1 MTAASALFWIA
12 GFVLSA
18 VMGPTLRIWTWGPTI
33 LCFAAAT
40 AFAIPNIWRD
50 GMGKFN
56 LYILITGVA
65 TATWFAGRAW
75 FSPAEELAL
84 IDLTLVAMA
93 VSTFIVLQN
102 AFRSNSAQAIII
114 TGIALLLCTNL
125 AVMAVQMK
133 DISYNLLIPHK
144 ILAWPIGLFRHYSHC
159 AAFLIASSLLLGGFS
174 LKSSWLLL
182 ARITL
187 LIIAVIGLAA
197 VFITKSRSGM
207 IGASGGFLALI
218 IYWLFISKRDDHKW
232 SGVALVAAPLF
243 VLGLIAISLS
253 TLETVQQIRHGSGD
267 LVNMMDNSIRLYLYG
282 IALSCIML
290 HPLIGGGSRSFSWE
304 NYQFWSHEEIGAS
317 VADAEHVH
325 NEYVQA
331 FTDYGIIG
339 AGLLTAFIGGILI
352 LCTFRSLVQ
361 GGWTKYALAEAW
373 RIGGI
378 AAFIGI
384 FIQSNFEG
392 ILRTAPGAI
401 LLAICLAAASHDR
414 IPEISKS
421 SKHLWPRRL
430 ALTAFSLLA
439 ICLLGFYGWKG
450 SMVSKDLWT
459 TTFAK
464 SPISTEQKITNYTRA
479 LGHWKLESLFSQR
492 GLLYHDLATQLTDK
506 KQSAENLELAVQDF
520 KEAHLLHPFTPL
532 HPRNAAN
539 ALSGLNRVNEASA
552 YYEKAIQL
560 QGGFEAAYKSRL
572 LYAQHLFKSGATQIH
587 TGNPVLGIK
596 HLNQAN
602 EYLNTFPGYL
612 HGTPYYSL
620 KKELTLSMAIAYED
634 QKQFQLALE
643 TYDLASRVH
652 VDPDA
657 NCLAGFMLTEIGDSA
672 LADQRPTD
680 ALRLF
685 LEAEKR
691 LQQSA
696 QSDLI
701 THEDLNIILEHLR
714 KKIISLKTEQHNPS
728 KEIPLK

>member
-12 GFVLSA
+12 GFILSA
-18 VMGPTLRIWTWGPTI
+18 IMGPTLRIWTWGPTM

-50 GMGKFN
+50 GMGKPN
-56 LYILITGVA
+56 LYILITGLA
-65 TATWFAGRAW
+65 TAAWFAGRAW

-114 TGIALLLCTNL
+114 IGIALLLCTNL

-144 ILAWPIGLFRHYSHC
+144 ILFWPTGLFRHYSHC
-159 AAFLIASSLLLGGFS
+159 AAFLIASSLLLAGFS
-174 LKSSWLLL
+174 IKSPWPLL
-182 ARITL
+182 ARIAL
-187 LIIAVIGLAA
+187 LVIAAIGLAA
-197 VFITKSRSGM
+197 VFVTKSRSGM
-207 IGASGGFLALI
+207 IGASGGVLSLI
-218 IYWLFISKRDDHKW
+218 IYWLFISKRDDRKW
-232 SGVALVAAPLF
+232 SGIALVIAPLF

-253 TLETVQQIRHGSGD
+253 TLESVQQTRGGSGD
-267 LVNMMDNSIRLYLYG
+267 LINMMDNSIRLYLYG

-304 NYQFWSHEEIGAS
+304 NYQFWSYEEMGGSA
-317 VADAEHVH
+317 ADAEHVH
-325 NEYVQA
+325 NEFVQA
-331 FTDYGIIG
+331 ITDYGIIG

-361 GGWTKYALAEAW
+361 GSWTKYASAEAW

-401 LLAICLAAASHDR
+401 LLAICLAAASNDR
-414 IPEISKS
+414 IQEITNTSK
-421 SKHLWPRRL
+421 KLWPSRL
-430 ALTAFSLLA
+430 SLTAFSLAA
-439 ICLLGFYGWKG
+439 IFLLGFYGWKG
-450 SMVSKDLWT
+450 SMVSNVLWT
-459 TTFAK
+459 TAFEK
-464 SPISTEQKITNYTRA
+464 SPIPTEQKIAAYTKA
-479 LGHWKLESLFSQR
+479 LTHWKLESLFSQR
-492 GLLYHDLATQLTDK
+492 GFLFHDLATQQSDK
-506 KQSAENLELAVQDF
+506 KKSTALLELAVQDF
-520 KEAHLLHPFTPL
+520 KKAHALHPLTPL
-532 HPRNAAN
+532 HARNAAN
-539 ALSGLNRVNEASA
+539 ALSGLNRVNEAST

-560 QGGFEAAYKSRL
+560 QGGFETAYMSRL
-572 LYAQHLFKSGATQIH
+572 LYAQHLFKSGVTQIY
-587 TGNPVLGIK
+587 TGSADLGIK
-596 HLNQAN
+596 HFKRAN
-602 EYLNTFPGYL
+602 EWLDSIHPHL
-612 HGTPYYSL
+612 HSTPHLSL
-620 KKELTLSMAIAYED
+620 RKELTLNLAIAYED

-652 VDPDA
+652 LDPNA
-657 NCLAGFMLTEIGDSA
+657 SCLAGFMLKETGDSA
-672 LADQRPTD
+672 LADQRPSD

-691 LQQSA
+691 FQQSA
-696 QSDLI
+696 QSNLI
-701 THEDLNIILEHLR
+701 TPEDRIIILEDLR
-714 KKIISLKTEQHNPS
+714 KKIVGLETAQHRPS
-728 KEIPLK
+728 EEIRFK

>member
-1 MTAASALFWIA
+1 
-12 GFVLSA
+12 
-18 VMGPTLRIWTWGPTI
+18 
-33 LCFAAAT
+33 
-40 AFAIPNIWRD
+40 
-50 GMGKFN
+50 MGKFN
-56 LYILITGVA
+56 LYILITGLA
-65 TATWFAGRAW
+65 TAAWFAGRAW
-75 FSPAEELAL
+75 FSPAQELSL

-114 TGIALLLCTNL
+114 IGIALLLCTNL
-125 AVMAVQMK
+125 SVMAVQMK

-144 ILAWPIGLFRHYSHC
+144 ILMLPTGLFRHYSHC

-174 LKSSWLLL
+174 LKSSWPLL
-182 ARITL
+182 ARIAL
-187 LIIAVIGLAA
+187 LIIAAIGLAA

-207 IGASGGFLALI
+207 IGASGGFLAII

-232 SGVALVAAPLF
+232 SGLALVIAPLF
-243 VLGLIAISLS
+243 LLGLIALSLS
-253 TLETVQQIRHGSGD
+253 TLESVQQTRHGNGD
-267 LVNMMDNSIRLYLYG
+267 LVDMMNNSIRLYLYG

-304 NYQFWSHEEIGAS
+304 NYQFWSHEEMGAS
-317 VADAEHVH
+317 AADPEHVH
-325 NEYVQA
+325 NEFVQA
-331 FTDYGIIG
+331 LTDYGIIG

-414 IPEISKS
+414 IPDFSNSLKN
-421 SKHLWPRRL
+421 LWPRRL
-430 ALTAFSLLA
+430 SLTAFSLAA

-450 SMVSKDLWT
+450 SMVSKVLWT
-459 TTFAK
+459 TAFAK
-464 SPISTEQKITNYTRA
+464 SPIPTEQKITNYTKA
-479 LGHWKLESLFSQR
+479 LTHWKLESLFSQR
-492 GLLYHDLATQLTDK
+492 GILYYDLATQESDK
-506 KQSAENLELAVQDF
+506 KKSTEIFELAAHDF
-520 KEAHLLHPFTPL
+520 IEAHTLHPLTPL
-532 HPRNAAN
+532 YPRNAAN
-539 ALSGLNRVNEASA
+539 ALSELNRVNEAST

-572 LYAQHLFKSGATQIH
+572 LYAQHLFNSGVSQIH
-587 TGNPVLGIK
+587 TGSAALGIQ
-596 HLNQAN
+596 HFNDAN
-602 EYLNTFPGYL
+602 EWLDSFPEYIG
-612 HGTPYYSL
+612 GTPYYSL
-620 KKELTLSMAIAYED
+620 KKKLTLNLAIAYED
-634 QKQFQLALE
+634 QKQFQLALDA
-643 TYDLASRVH
+643 YDLASRVH
-652 VDPDA
+652 LDPDA
-657 NCLAGFMLTEIGDSA
+657 SCLAGFMLTENGDSA

-696 QSDLI
+696 QSTLL
-701 THEDLNIILEHLR
+701 TPEDRNVILEELR
-714 KKIISLKTEQHNPS
+714 KKIVSLETAQHRPS
-728 KEIPLK
+728 EEIRFK